1 MFYLMIVLVDENPSK
16 FRCERCFQL
25 LSKNTRISKHYETE
39 QCKRK
44 HQNPYL
50 VVKRSKIDTAND
62 DEIEV

>member
-1 MFYLMIVLVDENPSK
+1 MFYLMIVFLDENPSK
-16 FRCERCFQL
+16 FRCDRCFTL

-44 HQNPYL
+44 HQNPHL

-62 DEIEV
+62 DEIQV